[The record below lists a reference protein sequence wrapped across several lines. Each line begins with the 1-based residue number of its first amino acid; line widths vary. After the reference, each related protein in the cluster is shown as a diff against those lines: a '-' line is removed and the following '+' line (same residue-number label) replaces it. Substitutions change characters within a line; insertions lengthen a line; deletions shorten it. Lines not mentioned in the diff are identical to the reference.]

1 MTEEKKN
8 NAKTVVKPVEA
19 AILEDGS
26 IKYGEETVKPKTK
39 EDIKKLLAMRENTKD
54 GKGAILVNNKGYV
67 IPKATLD
74 DLPKY
79 KMMRLGKDI
88 APKEAKDAA
97 LDKTVEMGFIKPT
110 SVKARHS
117 FSKDFIV
124 GDLDLDS
131 APNTTLEFE
140 SAVPH
145 AFKIVDSDRNKGI
158 NNGKATTVRVNK
170 GASIDHATLIPD
182 QTEIDIASPDG
193 KHPAAIKNT
202 ILEHIKANPSVAGYF
217 YNGRINDT
225 ELSGNNKVVGHSL
238 VKGASLKNATIDNS
252 EIHGGTYIN
261 SEAKDSQVWAEP
273 KSMINNSHL
282 VKSNFENRSV
292 NDDNLKKAYQGKEY
306 GYQADD
312 DALMFDHVNA
322 QNADMIHDHHDAITA
337 KDSTLENVLGH
348 GGLVFD
354 TSNLKANLGRPMYV
368 ANSSFDH
375 NDIDT
380 GKVPVAITQW
390 LVEGGENKPLKSN
403 AKYDAQKL
411 VDAKAGT
418 VLKTN
423 DNSYRMLRHFDKG
436 QYDAKNDVFEDLAS
450 NLEHNIS
457 EGEATLDHAHTK
469 LALAQAKTNQQNKE
483 HHIKPEEQP
492 DLFD

>member
-1 MTEEKKN
+1 MAKENKN
-8 NAKTVVKPVEA
+8 NAKTFVKPVEA
-19 AILEDGS
+19 TILDDGS
-26 IKYGEETVKPKTK
+26 IKYGKETVKPKTK
-39 EDIKKLLAMRENTKD
+39 ADIKKLLAMRENTKD

-67 IPKATLD
+67 IPKATLK

-88 APKEAKDAA
+88 VPKEAKGAP
-97 LDKTVEMGFIKPT
+97 DKTVEMGFIKPT

-117 FSKDFIV
+117 FSKEFIAGTLDF
-124 GDLDLDS
+124 DS

-145 AFKIVDSDRNKGI
+145 AFKIVDSNRNKGI
-158 NNGKATTVRVNK
+158 NNGKATTIRVNK

-182 QTEIDIASPDG
+182 QTDIDIASPDG
-193 KHPAAIKNT
+193 KYPAAIKNT
-202 ILEHIKANPSVAGYF
+202 MLEHIKANPSVAGYF
-217 YNGRINDT
+217 YNGRIDNAK
-225 ELSGNNKVVGHSL
+225 LAGNNKIIAHSL

-282 VKSNFENRSV
+282 IKSNFENRSV
-292 NDDNLKKAYQGKEY
+292 NDDNLEKAYQGKEY
-306 GYQADD
+306 GYQDDD
-312 DALMFDHVNA
+312 DALMFDNVNS
-322 QNADMIHDHHDAITA
+322 QNANVIHDHHNAITA

-390 LVEGGENKPLKSN
+390 LVEGGENKPLKAN
-403 AKYDAQKL
+403 TKYDAQKL
-411 VDAKAGT
+411 IDAKAGT
-418 VLKTN
+418 MLKAN
-423 DNSYRMLRHFDKG
+423 DKNYHMLRDLDKG
-436 QYDAKNDVFEDLAS
+436 QYDVKNDMFEDLAA
-450 NLEHNIS
+450 NLEHGIS
-457 EGEATLDHAHTK
+457 EGEATLDPTHTK
-469 LALAQAKTNQQNKE
+469 LALSQAKTNQQNKE
-483 HHIKPEEQP
+483 QHIKPEDQP